1 MSADGLTGEGTD
13 AGFGRMPL
21 PTSAILAICDAVLGE
36 VGRRSH
42 LFGWLRDPAA
52 GRDQWLAVDAYYPG
66 HRLVVH
72 CTAAGAETA
81 RLYGELIPAHGLRLL
96 ELDPDELAD
105 DEDGPQVAIEAL
117 IAELGPL
124 RAPPPPDQG
133 ELEESVIAR
142 AVASLTQ
149 PLAPL
154 SPAGPVPTG
163 GQRAAAAER
172 AARVIAARTAAAHP
186 GQPHPP
192 RHPIGPPRS
201 QPRSPGRGIGP
212 RHPVAPAPL
221 RAPSLIVGLAL
232 VCVLFIE
239 VYVGVVPLVTGGH
252 MLFAFGLSLDACA
265 RALGTIAAARTDRQ
279 DLTWLCVLGGS
290 PAVVWFAMFHP
301 SGPVEVEPAPLAG
314 LLGLLACGL
323 LGLAIVVAALGG

>member
-1 MSADGLTGEGTD
+1 MVSPGRAR
-13 AGFGRMPL
+13 ARAFGRMPL

-105 DEDGPQVAIEAL
+105 DEDGPQAAIEAL

-133 ELEESVIAR
+133 ERRGERHRPGCRLPDPAAGAALPSGSGSHRRPAR
-142 AVASLTQ
+142 GGGRASGARDRR
-149 PLAPL
+149 PDRGRAPRA
-154 SPAGPVPTG
+154 SRTRRATRSGRPGRSRAR
-163 GQRAAAAER
+163 RAAGSGR
-172 AARVIAARTAAAHP
+172 AI
-186 GQPHPP
+186 
-192 RHPIGPPRS
+192 RS
-201 QPRSPGRGIGP
+201 R
-212 RHPVAPAPL
+212 AAPL

-290 PAVVWFAMFHP
+290 PAVAWFAMFHP